1 MELCLAGTVLRHL
14 LGVEGGCFGDGE
26 LLAESGDG
34 DVSIVEGRLIG
45 GGGGGVHGGAGR
57 EEGSLCAVASLVV
70 GFSLFSLVCGWLI
83 CRCWLAGVNAKGS
96 WGRVNVFA
104 TRTGEVDVRGYCG
117 LFCM

>member
-1 MELCLAGTVLRHL
+1 VGTVLRQL

-34 DVSIVEGRLIG
+34 DVSMVERRLGGCG
-45 GGGGGVHGGAGR
+45 GGRAVVHGGAGR
-57 EEGSLCAVASLVV
+57 GGGLSVLLLLLLL
-70 GFSLFSLVCGWLI
+70 GSLFSLVCGWLI